1 MAKLQLLA
9 GTTSK
14 SVGVFIQDSTSTTGA
29 GLTGLAYNTASL
41 IAYWYQAG
49 VSAPAAIPL
58 ATLASATA
66 SYSSGGFFELD
77 ATHTPGHYRLDIPNA
92 VLTGATSAVVVLR
105 GATNMAQLQLEIELT
120 AWNNQDAVHG
130 GLSALPNAAANAN
143 GGLPILSSSGTTLAY
158 TISTLTT
165 YTGNTVQTG
174 DSYARIGAAGGGL
187 TAVGLTGTQTFNN
200 TGTWTGNIVGTV
212 STLTTYTGNTP
223 QTGDA
228 YARIGSTGSGLTSLA
243 PSATALST
251 AVWTAPPTGFL
262 AATFPA
268 TVGSSTLT
276 QTQVS
281 GGAYAINSSS
291 FAFNSGLDFTTTQ
304 KAATLARVTL
314 ADTIT
319 TYTGNTPQTG
329 DSYARIGANG
339 ASLTALATATALS
352 TAQGTLTK
360 QETFIQSD
368 GGAGYQF
375 TTTGLALAP
384 TGGNAPTADQNAAA
398 LLKLDWTGVSGE
410 ADYSVLQALRFLRCV
425 WNTTETPGT
434 LTVKKEDGT
443 TTAWSRPID
452 TDASAIPITG
462 VE

>member
-49 VSAPAAIPL
+49 VSAPAAITL
-58 ATLASATA
+58 ATLATATA
-66 SYSSGGFFELD
+66 AYSSGGFFELD

-158 TISTLTT
+158 TISTLT
-165 YTGNTVQTG
+165 N
-174 DSYARIGAAGGGL
+174 
-187 TAVGLTGTQTFNN
+187 
-200 TGTWTGNIVGTV
+200 
-212 STLTTYTGNTP
+212 YTGNTP

-314 ADTIT
+314 ADTVT

-375 TTTGLALAP
+375 TATGLALAP
-384 TGGNAPTADQNAAA
+384 TGGSAPTADQNADA
-398 LLKLDWTGVSGE
+398 LLKRDWTMVIGE
-410 ADYSVLQALRFLRCV
+410 ADYSALNALRFLRNV
-425 WNTTETPGT
+425 WNTTATAGT
-434 LTVKKEDGT
+434 LSVFAEDGMT
-443 TTAWSRPID
+443 LVWSRPID